1 MDLLFVLVS
10 GQSHMV
16 QCEPQEA
23 RQKMTTTEKTKT
35 AEQQIAEKET
45 RIMDAIRMRI
55 PDRVPVICS
64 LGYFVAKYTGTP
76 HSAAY
81 YDFPAWLA
89 AYKKTIPDFPADLVF
104 VQGFT
109 PGTAL
114 EILKPHQLRWPG
126 YNLDRY
132 SSQQSVE
139 VENMRADEYDAFLR
153 DPTDY
158 KLRVNLS
165 RAADDL
171 GGLAEL
177 PNLSE
182 LGWGSGGAQQL
193 ALALSSPKVARS
205 ISILQKTGRE
215 LRKFQKRQAQ
225 FAQMLLDM
233 GVPQYTQYAAMPPY
247 DLLSFGIRGMSGLM
261 TDMFRQPDKVLAAC
275 DKILQMTLD
284 RPVPKT
290 NKFGNIR
297 VFMTV
302 TRGSDNFLSKNQFEK
317 FYWPTFSKLV
327 HSLVDKGMTPCI
339 FFEGDCDSR
348 MEYLLDFPKG
358 SILVHV
364 DRTDIFRAK
373 DILRNH
379 LCIQGNVPSTLL
391 QAGSVQDVKDYCK
404 KLIDYVGKGGG
415 FILSPRSSTE
425 SVRPQNLKAMIE
437 FTKEYGVYR

>member
-1 MDLLFVLVS
+1 
-10 GQSHMV
+10 MV
-16 QCEPQEA
+16 TKVKTS
-23 RQKMTTTEKTKT
+23 KM
-35 AEQQIAEKET
+35 AGQQIAEKEK

-55 PDRVPVICS
+55 PDRVPVVCS
-64 LGYFVAKYTGTP
+64 LGYFVAKYTGIP

-126 YNLDRY
+126 FNLDEH
-132 SSQQSVE
+132 SSQQSIE
-139 VENMRADEYDAFLR
+139 VENMKADEYDAFLQ
-153 DPTDY
+153 DPSDY
-158 KLRVNLS
+158 KLRVNFS

-171 GGLAEL
+171 AGLAEL
-177 PNLSE
+177 PRLSE

-193 ALALSSPKVARS
+193 ALALSSPHVARAV
-205 ISILQKTGRE
+205 SILQKTGRE
-215 LRKFQKRQAQ
+215 LRRYQKRQAQ
-225 FAQMLLDM
+225 FARMLLDM

-247 DLLSFGIRGMSGLM
+247 DLMSFGIRGMSGLM
-261 TDMFRQPDKVLAAC
+261 ADMFRQPDKVLAAC

-284 RPVPKT
+284 RPAPRP
-290 NKFGNIR
+290 NQFGNIR

-302 TRGSDNFLSKNQFEK
+302 TRGSDDFLSKKQFDRY
-317 FYWPTFSKLV
+317 YWPTFSKLV
-327 HSLVDKGMTPCI
+327 HSLVGNGMTPCI
-339 FFEGDCDSR
+339 FFEGNCDSR

-364 DRTDIFRAK
+364 DRTDIYRAK
-373 DILRNH
+373 DILRDH

-391 QAGSVQDVKDYCK
+391 QTGTVQEVKDYCK

-425 SVRPQNLKAMIE
+425 SVKPDNLKAMIE
-437 FTKEYGVYR
+437 FTREYGVYR